1 MDMTPFA
8 GYSCRYAGYGEPV
21 CDPESVRVF
30 RGILIAAPLA
40 ALLWVPIL
48 WAIL

>member
-1 MDMTPFA
+1 MDTTPFE
-8 GYSCRYAGYGEPV
+8 YDEPV
-21 CDPESVRVF
+21 CDPENDGVF